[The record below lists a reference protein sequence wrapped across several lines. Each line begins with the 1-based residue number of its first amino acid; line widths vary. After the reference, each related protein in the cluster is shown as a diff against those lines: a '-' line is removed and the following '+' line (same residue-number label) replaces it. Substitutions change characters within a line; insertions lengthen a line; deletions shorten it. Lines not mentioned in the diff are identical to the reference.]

1 MCHSKAMTLRE
12 PPLAD
17 GFPLVGSAPAL
28 LRDTEGFLYSQY
40 AKHGPCFRVRALN
53 REFVVLGGPA
63 AAEAMARNAGEFD
76 AWTMWENIIREFG
89 GRQVLTMLE
98 GEAHRRYRA
107 AARAGFAKTR
117 VQENIPLVMSLAR
130 EALEA
135 VPYGQTFAVGE
146 FAQRLVADCVGML
159 TLGRRP
165 GEGLSAFIT
174 YWHTQ
179 LAVNIAGTRPASALT
194 GRDYL
199 EAKARARAAAAELLA
214 LDEDT
219 LPSPYVRDLRA
230 FMWENPDLLNEEELL
245 FMMLLPYVAGL
256 DTVVNV
262 LTLSLYHAYRD
273 PQLYARLRA
282 EIDPLLAEG
291 LPAGRLRELKVL
303 HALVLEVMRYHPIA
317 NMVTRHARQEF
328 EFQGCRIRQGEQL
341 MMALMASQRD
351 PALFRD
357 PERFDVD
364 RFLAPRNEHRQKNA
378 LNPYGAGAHTCLG
391 AGMAETLLA
400 ALISAIV
407 GTDGLRL
414 FPPDYRMRPF
424 HASQL
429 APDPGLRLV
438 RL

>member
-1 MCHSKAMTLRE
+1 
-12 PPLAD
+12 
-17 GFPLVGSAPAL
+17 
-28 LRDTEGFLYSQY
+28 
-40 AKHGPCFRVRALN
+40 HGPCFRVRALN

-63 AAEAMARNAGEFD
+63 AAEAMAKNAGEFD
-76 AWTMWENIIREFG
+76 AWSMWENVIREFG
-89 GRQVLTMLE
+89 GRQVLSMLE
-98 GEAHRRYRA
+98 GEPHRRYRA

-117 VQENIPLVMSLAR
+117 VQDNIPLILSLAR
-130 EALEA
+130 EALDA
-135 VPYGQTFAVGE
+135 VPHGQSFVVGE

-165 GEGLSAFIT
+165 GDSLRDFIT

-179 LAVNIAGTRPASALT
+179 LSVNLAGTRSASALT
-194 GRDYL
+194 KRDYL
-199 EAKARARAAAAELLA
+199 EAKARARAAAEELLA
-214 LDEDT
+214 LDENT

-230 FMWENPDLLNEEELL
+230 FMHENPDLMNEEELL

-262 LTLSLYHAYRD
+262 LTLSLYYAYRD
-273 PQLYARLRA
+273 PELYARLRA

-291 LPAGRLRELKVL
+291 LPAARLRDLKVL

-317 NMVTRHARQEF
+317 NMLTRQARQNF
-328 EFQGCRIRQGEQL
+328 EFQGYHIREGEQL

-400 ALISAIV
+400 ALISATV
-407 GTDGLRL
+407 GTDGLHL
-414 FPPDYRMRPF
+414 FPAGYQMRPF
-424 HASQL
+424 HSSQL
-429 APDPGLRLV
+429 SPDPNLRLI